1 MKKIHNQLLVIVG
14 LIMFFVCLNMG
25 IYNLFTKRC
34 ISDYSD
40 GLKAKSIELDRYL
53 PFVEDSEVVKV
64 DSELMLEGDLPILD
78 GAAALYPIFSAT
90 VHAIY
95 PQDCVHFDG
104 ENFTEESALQY
115 RNTRGAYKAIVDG
128 DVDIAICVKPSEEQL
143 NYAKEQGVELELVPI
158 GKEAFVFIVNKNNP
172 VDDLSEDEI
181 RDIYAG
187 EITNWSKVGGDK
199 KLISPI
205 QRNQGSGSQTA
216 MISFMNGRE
225 MPRDYNSFL
234 GSAIGFSFRFYVE
247 GIVEDGGVKML
258 SVNGVYPNV
267 ENIKNDS
274 YPVVQNIYAV
284 YRKDNTNENI
294 PIVIDWLLSD
304 EGQQMIEDTGYVGVN
319 VIE

>member
-1 MKKIHNQLLVIVG
+1 M
-14 LIMFFVCLNMG
+14 
-25 IYNLFTKRC
+25 
-34 ISDYSD
+34 
-40 GLKAKSIELDRYL
+40 
-53 PFVEDSEVVKV
+53 
-64 DSELMLEGDLPILD
+64 
-78 GAAALYPIFSAT
+78 
-90 VHAIY
+90 
-95 PQDCVHFDG
+95 
-104 ENFTEESALQY
+104 
-115 RNTRGAYKAIVDG
+115 
-128 DVDIAICVKPSEEQL
+128 
-143 NYAKEQGVELELVPI
+143 
-158 GKEAFVFIVNKNNP
+158 FIVNKNNP

-187 EITNWSKVGGDK
+187 KITNWSKVGGDK

-319 VIE
+319 

>member
-1 MKKIHNQLLVIVG
+1 MN
-14 LIMFFVCLNMG
+14 
-25 IYNLFTKRC
+25 
-34 ISDYSD
+34 DYSS

-53 PFVEDSEVVKV
+53 PFEEDSEVVKV
-64 DSELMLEGDLPILD
+64 DSDIELTGDLPIID

-95 PQDCVHFDG
+95 PEDCVNFDG
-104 ENFTEESALQY
+104 ENFTSDSALQY

-128 DVDIAICVKPSEEQL
+128 DIDIAICVKPSEEQL
-143 NYAKEQGVELELVPI
+143 AYAKEQGVELELIPI
-158 GKEAFVFIVNKNNP
+158 GKEAFVFIVNKDNP
-172 VDDLSEDEI
+172 VDGLTEDEI

-187 EITNWSKVGGDK
+187 EITNWSQVGGSH
-199 KLISPI
+199 KLISPL

-216 MISFMNGRE
+216 MISFMKGRE

-267 ENIKNDS
+267 ENVKNDS
-274 YPVVQNIYAV
+274 YPVVNYLYAV
-284 YRKDNTNENI
+284 YRKDNANENV
-294 PIVIDWLLSD
+294 PVVINWLLSE
-304 EGQQMIEDTGYVGVN
+304 EGQQMIEDTGYVG
-319 VIE
+319 IK